1 MPIEDIYPL
10 TPVQQGMLFHSL
22 SAPGTGV
29 YVQQLSCSLRGHLD
43 VEAFR
48 GAWDAVVSRHA
59 ALRTAFVWQ
68 RVETPVQVVLE
79 GVRTSWT
86 ELDWRGDES
95 SAREAQWESL
105 LASDMARG
113 FELSQAPLMRMT
125 LVRVGSSSYRFVWS
139 SHHLLL
145 DGWSVPIVLQEVR
158 THYEALGRGVDVSLK
173 RPPRYR
179 DYISWLGRQDGT
191 RSRSFWRR
199 LLRGVTAPTPVGGV
213 RGSELA
219 ASGPQEP
226 SREPLVW
233 STACTSELGQA
244 ARRLRVTL
252 NTLVQAAW
260 ALVLSRYSGESDVV
274 FGVTAAGRPPMVTGV
289 EAMVGVFINTLP
301 MRVRVCERAA
311 VGEWLRQLHA
321 QQVEWRQHEYS
332 SLVQVQEW
340 SEIPRGQPLFESLI
354 VFENYPLGRTTWDE
368 AKLAITDVGINE
380 RTNYPLTVL
389 VVPGNELQGHIA
401 YDGSRF
407 SAAAVARMAR
417 HMETVL
423 AGLAGDTGRAVGDVP
438 LLDAA
443 ERRQLLVEWN
453 ATETPVSGPE
463 SIGAL
468 WEAQVARTPSAVALV
483 CGEAHVSY
491 SELDRR
497 ANRLAHYLREL
508 GVGPEV
514 LVGLCVERSVE
525 MVVGL
530 LGILKAGGAYVP
542 LDPEHP
548 PARLAFVLAETHA
561 AVVLTQ
567 QRWLDRLPAAAGE
580 VVCLDRDWPVI
591 AGMRCDSPALSA
603 TADNLAYVMY
613 TSGSTGTPKGVMVP
627 HAGIRN
633 RLLWMQAEYQL
644 TASDR
649 VLHKTPF
656 GFDVSVWELFWPLIT
671 GACLVV
677 AAPGGHRDPAY
688 LGGVVSRQ
696 GITTIHFVPSMFR
709 AFLQELQLDAC
720 LSLQRVI
727 CSGET
732 LSPDLQQHA
741 LASLHAELYNLYGPT
756 EASIDVSV
764 WKCRTETHRELV
776 PIGRPIAN
784 VQLHVLDRWGEP
796 TAVGVW
802 GELHIGGVC
811 LARGYLSRPAL
822 TAGTFGPNPFG
833 VDGTRLYA
841 TGDLARYRADGVL
854 EFGGRR
860 DGQVKIRGFRVEV
873 GEIEGA
879 LAEHAGVRDSAVV
892 ARGEEGAGKRVVA
905 YVVRREGATVSVD
918 ELRRHLGSR
927 LPEYM
932 VPSGFVFLESLPVT
946 SSGKLDRCALP
957 APEGV
962 RPEIETGYVSPRT
975 PVESVLAEIWAEVLG
990 LERVGVEDNFFAL
1003 GGDSI
1008 RGIQI
1013 VARAMQRNVRV
1024 APRQLFQHQTVAEL
1038 AAVAEPAEEEGGSDE
1053 QGLVEGAADL
1063 TPIQCWFME
1072 QEIANRHH
1080 WNQSVLLAAP
1090 EVLELS
1096 AVERVMQA
1104 LVVHHD
1110 ALRLRFR
1117 RGESGWEQW
1126 HAGVE
1131 SSPVPCMEVELSDGD
1146 FSATVAR
1153 VGESAQSSLNLTTGP
1168 IGRVVL
1174 FRGPSPAASG
1184 LLLVFHHLVVDGVS
1198 WRILLEDFHTAYGQA
1213 CRGAVISLPRKTT
1226 SYQRWAAVQSS
1237 HAGELS
1243 SELAYWLRQGQGAV
1257 PRVPVD
1263 GPGGTNCEGTAERV
1277 TKVLSAEGTGALLRE
1292 VPKAYRTRVTEVL
1305 LTALGMALSGW
1316 TGEESWLVD
1325 VEGHGREEL
1334 DSTLNLSRTVGWFT
1348 TIYPV
1353 RLSAVAEPGAALRA
1367 MKERL
1372 RGIPSHGLGYGLLRY
1387 VGDESA
1393 RAGLSGLSASEVSFN
1408 YLGEFDQSLAAAGFR
1423 WRSEA
1428 SGASRSQA
1436 ALRRYVLEVQGMVLD
1451 GQLQVTWTYSSALHR
1466 RSTVEGLAQAY
1477 ASALESLIAHCV
1489 SPDAGGYTPSDFPH
1503 ADLKQ
1508 GDVDSILLEMGT
1520 PDRAS
1525 EQSSSA

>member
-1263 GPGGTNCEGTAERV
+1263 GPGGRIARV
-1277 TKVLSAEGTGALLRE
+1277 
-1292 VPKAYRTRVTEVL
+1292 
-1305 LTALGMALSGW
+1305 
-1316 TGEESWLVD
+1316 
-1325 VEGHGREEL
+1325 
-1334 DSTLNLSRTVGWFT
+1334 
-1348 TIYPV
+1348 
-1353 RLSAVAEPGAALRA
+1353 
-1367 MKERL
+1367 
-1372 RGIPSHGLGYGLLRY
+1372 
-1387 VGDESA
+1387 
-1393 RAGLSGLSASEVSFN
+1393 
-1408 YLGEFDQSLAAAGFR
+1408 
-1423 WRSEA
+1423 
-1428 SGASRSQA
+1428 
-1436 ALRRYVLEVQGMVLD
+1436 
-1451 GQLQVTWTYSSALHR
+1451 R
-1466 RSTVEGLAQAY
+1466 RSG
-1477 ASALESLIAHCV
+1477 
-1489 SPDAGGYTPSDFPH
+1489 
-1503 ADLKQ
+1503 
-1508 GDVDSILLEMGT
+1508 
-1520 PDRAS
+1520 
-1525 EQSSSA
+1525 